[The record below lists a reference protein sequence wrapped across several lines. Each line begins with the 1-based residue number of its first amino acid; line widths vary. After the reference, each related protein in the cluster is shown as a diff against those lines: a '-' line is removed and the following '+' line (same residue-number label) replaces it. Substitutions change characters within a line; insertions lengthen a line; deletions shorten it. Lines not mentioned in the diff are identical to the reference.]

1 MFLFLMGMVVGISM
15 LVTISCIYVNKRD
28 EDD

>member
-15 LVTISCIYVNKRD
+15 LVTVSCIYVNQRD
-28 EDD
+28 DND

>member
-15 LVTISCIYVNKRD
+15 LVTISCIYVNQRD